1 MSHDYQKAVRDYA
14 KKHDLIIVGA
24 GCSDL
29 WFDKSLINIDP
40 FEWVG
45 LFRNAK
51 IVLTGTFHG
60 TVFASKYRRNFI
72 SYPTSVNRMNK
83 VQSYL
88 RQIGLEDRM
97 IFHSVEEFVALLDTP
112 VDYRLFESCLLRQ
125 RESSIKFLKDY
136 LTQV

>member
-1 MSHDYQKAVRDYA
+1 
-14 KKHDLIIVGA
+14 
-24 GCSDL
+24 
-29 WFDKSLINIDP
+29 
-40 FEWVG
+40 
-45 LFRNAK
+45 
-51 IVLTGTFHG
+51 
-60 TVFASKYRRNFI
+60 
-72 SYPTSVNRMNK
+72 MNK